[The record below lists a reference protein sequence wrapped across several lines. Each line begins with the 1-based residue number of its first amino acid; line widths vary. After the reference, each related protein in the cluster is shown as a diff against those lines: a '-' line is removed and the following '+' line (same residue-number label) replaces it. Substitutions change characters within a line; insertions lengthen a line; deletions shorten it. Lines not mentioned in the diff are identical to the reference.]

1 MEVDSRTGVTP
12 LLENL
17 SELVNLKQFD
27 DVVIFC
33 QDSQLVSCHSMFLA
47 AGRIYN
53 SVECQRYHTVPR
65 FVCVGVS
72 ISRV

>member
-1 MEVDSRTGVTP
+1 MIYLETRMEVEPRTGVTP

-33 QDSQLVSCHSMFLA
+33 QDSQLISCHSMFLA
-47 AGRIYN
+47 AGRY
-53 SVECQRYHTVPR
+53 
-65 FVCVGVS
+65 F
-72 ISRV
+72 

>member
-1 MEVDSRTGVTP
+1 MEVDPRTGVTP

-33 QDSQLVSCHSMFLA
+33 QDNQLVSCHSMFLA
-47 AGRIYN
+47 AGRL
-53 SVECQRYHTVPR
+53 STSFWVLL
-65 FVCVGVS
+65 
-72 ISRV
+72 

>member
-1 MEVDSRTGVTP
+1 MQVDPRTGVTP

-33 QDSQLVSCHSMFLA
+33 QDSQLISCHSMFLA
-47 AGRIYN
+47 AGI
-53 SVECQRYHTVPR
+53 
-65 FVCVGVS
+65 F
-72 ISRV
+72 